1 VILKEFLPMRPF
13 DENSWKKKID
23 PAFDDLIKVH
33 LDNIERTH
41 VCSIDKRKRYLTLD
55 EESLK
60 ALESEEY
67 PPLLRE
73 INPNL
78 TSLNEL
84 MDDVLISGPSSNSK
98 IVSESLKYLLTL
110 FDNNENKKI
119 KRSTKS
125 KYAKALISNIISMIK
140 GLPREDSRNYY
151 KNSIGII
158 IPPEGAKPSAK
169 GEVQNKLILSNEM
182 LVDILCLIY
191 QTGFSG
197 YFDSQSESHTDKI
210 GIDLNHIHIVMQQI
224 YYDLSVITY
233 KKTLKKLI
241 KEARNNDESLYKAIH
256 LDKTLFDEDWIR
268 KRIRKAFYS
277 GDSAFFT
284 DLGNAIIKPPIPLKE
299 VDIKL
304 NEIDEVLTMEYGKLT
319 LILSKLWPFGLYRL
333 QIRELAGLLESC
345 GLTIQEDIA
354 TFRTYVN
361 RLRNANVLRDINRG
375 MTDKK
380 GQT

>member
-1 VILKEFLPMRPF
+1 MRHF
-13 DENSWKKKID
+13 NKDSWKKKID
-23 PAFDDLIKVH
+23 PAFDDLIKVY

-41 VCSIDKRKRYLTLD
+41 VCSIDKRKRYLSLD

-67 PPLLRE
+67 PPLLKE

-84 MDDVLISGPSSNSK
+84 MDDVLTSGPCPNSK
-98 IVSESLKYLLTL
+98 IVSDSLKYILTL
-110 FDNNENKKI
+110 LDNNENKKI
-119 KRSTKS
+119 KRSTKN

-140 GLPREDSRNYY
+140 GLPREDSRNHYI
-151 KNSIGII
+151 KSIGIN
-158 IPPEGAKPSAK
+158 IPPEGATPSVK
-169 GEVQNKLILSNEM
+169 GKAQNKLILSNEM

-197 YFDSQSESHTDKI
+197 YSDSQSESYNDKI
-210 GIDLNHIHIVMQQI
+210 SIDLNHIHIVMQQI

-233 KKTLKKLI
+233 KKALRKLI

-256 LDKTLFDEDWIR
+256 LDKTLFDEDWVR

-277 GDSAFFT
+277 GESAFFIE
-284 DLGNAIIKPPIPLKE
+284 LGNAIIKPPIPLKE

-319 LILSKLWPFGLYRL
+319 LILCKLWPFGLYRL

-361 RLRNANVLRDINRG
+361 RLRNANVLLDINRG
-375 MTDKK
+375 ITDKTS
-380 GQT
+380 QT